1 MAADGGG
8 SSGLPSGLASGASDV
23 VRQVR
28 DAAGSVVGDVAAG
41 RWRRAGIVGV
51 SLGVVAAGAA
61 AGVAIERLSVGREM
75 RRRAEA
81 ELDAAAAFGSLR
93 GTPFHVSAP
102 DGTDLYA
109 ELDGTGWAGT
119 EATVAREAAARTAQA
134 AAEAGERTGHAA
146 NGQDLPHTATGP
158 RTVGRPLVPSPADGG
173 SGPGRGVD
181 GADAPAGR
189 RGSGGAVVP
198 EAVDADSGSLPAHVT
213 DPAARKRQRRADGAR
228 PRNGGSVVPG
238 SADSAAPKGRGAGAP
253 DGPAGRRG
261 RDSEGARRDRGRPEA
276 ASPLPLQGAEGA
288 ARSARGGAGGED
300 AAVSPRP
307 RRLRGWLGRR
317 RGGATEPEPGPL
329 GGVLAGVGT
338 WLGAVPTPPL
348 TVVFVHGY
356 CLNQDSWHFQR
367 EAFRDGLR
375 LVFFDQRSH
384 GRSERSRSH
393 LAGEPASI
401 DQLGGDL
408 GAVID
413 AVAPTGPLVLVGHSM
428 GGMTV
433 MALADQRP
441 ELFAERVAGVAL
453 LGTTA
458 GNWRDVTLGLPGV
471 GAKMFHRVGPG
482 VIKALG
488 RQAGLVER
496 GRRLSSELTA
506 AVYHRFSFGT
516 DDVDP
521 ARARFAQQ
529 LLEATP
535 VDVVAEFF
543 PAFPTHDK
551 TAALAALRDLPT
563 LVLAG
568 DRDLL
573 TPPAHS
579 EAIAAQLP
587 DAELEILPDTGHLL
601 MLERPELVNAHL
613 ARLLERAATY
623 CGAAL
628 PPPVHLLAEPA
639 DNRHA

>member
-1 MAADGGG
+1 MSQA
-8 SSGLPSGLASGASDV
+8 P
-23 VRQVR
+23 
-28 DAAGSVVGDVAAG
+28 
-41 RWRRAGIVGV
+41 
-51 SLGVVAAGAA
+51 AGAA
-61 AGVAIERLSVGREM
+61 AAPQAPGR
-75 RRRAEA
+75 
-81 ELDAAAAFGSLR
+81 AA
-93 GTPFHVSAP
+93 PSAR
-102 DGTDLYA
+102 DG
-109 ELDGTGWAGT
+109 
-119 EATVAREAAARTAQA
+119 AAARRGESRAGDGLA
-134 AAEAGERTGHAA
+134 A
-146 NGQDLPHTATGP
+146 
-158 RTVGRPLVPSPADGG
+158 PSV
-173 SGPGRGVD
+173 R
-181 GADAPAGR
+181 
-189 RGSGGAVVP
+189 GAVR
-198 EAVDADSGSLPAHVT
+198 G
-213 DPAARKRQRRADGAR
+213 Q
-228 PRNGGSVVPG
+228 GGSVEP
-238 SADSAAPKGRGAGAP
+238 PGAG
-253 DGPAGRRG
+253 
-261 RDSEGARRDRGRPEA
+261 
-276 ASPLPLQGAEGA
+276 
-288 ARSARGGAGGED
+288 RS
-300 AAVSPRP
+300 

-317 RGGATEPEPGPL
+317 RGGAAEPQPGPL

-338 WLGAVPTPPL
+338 WLGAAPTPPL

-375 LVFFDQRSH
+375 LVFYDQRSH
-384 GRSERSRSH
+384 GRSERSRSY

-401 DQLGGDL
+401 DQLGADL

-471 GAKMFHRVGPG
+471 GAKVFHRVGPG

-496 GRRLSSELTA
+496 GRRLSSELTS

-543 PAFPTHDK
+543 PAFPAHDK
-551 TAALAALRDLPT
+551 TEALAVLRDLPT

-568 DRDLL
+568 DQDLL
-573 TPPAHS
+573 TPPTHS
-579 EAIAAQLP
+579 EAIAARLP

-601 MLERPELVNAHL
+601 MLERPEVVNARL
-613 ARLLERAATY
+613 ARLLERAAAY

-628 PPPVHLLAEPA
+628 PPPVHALAQPV
-639 DNRHA
+639 DPRHG